1 MRHPAA
7 SPLYDCARRAKL
19 AALFGSV
26 AVVATVALVSCG
38 GDAGAPIQ
46 PLRQP
51 GMANHSCDGSAAN
64 GERFRFTRSDG
75 KPVDPTCANGTA
87 FWDVGADGTCAP
99 VDTSGQGSFT
109 TTYMVIGIAA
119 LLWGGFVY
127 MRGMM
132 AFNATVGGAAFGGIY
147 RPAEG
152 RDSQTERD
160 AARQK
165 QLLESMSDEQKA
177 AVFGTPPPADKLV
190 GCRAKLS
197 SPNMQWTW
205 FGVAMVVANL

>member
-26 AVVATVALVSCG
+26 AVVATVALVSTAGGG
-38 GDAGAPIQ
+38 GDAGAPIE
-46 PLRQP
+46 PLRQL
-51 GMANHSCDGSAAN
+51 GMANHSCSAAN

-75 KPVDPTCANGTA
+75 KPVAPTCANGTA

-99 VDTSGQGSFT
+99 VDASGQGSFT

-119 LLWGGFVY
+119 LIWGMFVY
-127 MRGMM
+127 VRGLM
-132 AFNATVGGAAFGGIY
+132 AFFGGIY

-205 FGVAMVVANL
+205 FGVAMVVSNL

>member
-1 MRHPAA
+1 M
-7 SPLYDCARRAKL
+7 
-19 AALFGSV
+19 
-26 AVVATVALVSCG
+26 VATVALVSTAGGG
-38 GDAGAPIQ
+38 GDAGAPIE
-46 PLRQP
+46 PLRQL
-51 GMANHSCDGSAAN
+51 GMANHSCSAVN

-75 KPVDPTCANGTA
+75 KAVDPTCANGTA
-87 FWDVGADGTCAP
+87 FWDVGADGACAP
-99 VDTSGQGSFT
+99 VDASGQGSFT

-119 LLWGGFVY
+119 LIWGMFVY
-127 MRGMM
+127 VRGLM
-132 AFNATVGGAAFGGIY
+132 AFFGGIY

-205 FGVAMVVANL
+205 FGVAMVVSNL

>member
-19 AALFGSV
+19 AALFGSA
-26 AVVATVALVSCG
+26 AVVATVALVSTAGGG
-38 GDAGAPIQ
+38 GDAGAPIE
-46 PLRQP
+46 PLQQ
-51 GMANHSCDGSAAN
+51 GMANRSCGGSAAN

-75 KPVDPTCANGTA
+75 KPVAPTCANGTA

-127 MRGMM
+127 MRGLM
-132 AFNATVGGAAFGGIY
+132 AFFGGIY
-147 RPAEG
+147 RPAQG

-205 FGVAMVVANL
+205 FGVAMVVSNL

>member
-75 KPVDPTCANGTA
+75 KPVAPTCANGTA

-99 VDTSGQGSFT
+99 VDTSGQGCFT

-127 MRGMM
+127 MRG
-132 AFNATVGGAAFGGIY
+132 
-147 RPAEG
+147 
-152 RDSQTERD
+152 SQTERD

>member
-75 KPVDPTCANGTA
+75 KPVAPTCANGTA

-99 VDTSGQGSFT
+99 VDASGQGSFT

-127 MRGMM
+127 MRGLM
-132 AFNATVGGAAFGGIY
+132 AFFGGIY

>member
-38 GDAGAPIQ
+38 GDAAAPIQ

-99 VDTSGQGSFT
+99 VDTSGQGCFT

-127 MRGMM
+127 MRG
-132 AFNATVGGAAFGGIY
+132 
-147 RPAEG
+147 
-152 RDSQTERD
+152 SQTERD

-197 SPNMQWTW
+197 SASPNKQYAW